1 MATVYCPLYE
11 DAYYS
16 YDINLDE
23 EAFTLTFR
31 WNSRLDY
38 YVMDIQDAEEEYILQ
53 GVAVVP
59 SYPLIEQYSLSE
71 LSGDFF
77 LVPVDSNSLFEPI
90 PDPRNMHETHFLIY
104 ESP

>member
-1 MATVYCPLYE
+1 MATVYCPLYG